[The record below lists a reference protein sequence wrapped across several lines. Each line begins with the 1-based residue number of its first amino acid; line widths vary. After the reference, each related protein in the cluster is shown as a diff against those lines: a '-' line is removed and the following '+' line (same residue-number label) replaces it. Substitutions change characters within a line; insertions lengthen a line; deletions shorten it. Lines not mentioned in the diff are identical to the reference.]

1 MPPRSDNCLSRPKM
15 SVCLLKV
22 TGNSHLCTYKQLSSL
37 WWWKPSHYLSPLQ
50 HFRSRPVKYN
60 KRENGICT
68 NTFNFK
74 WGFLLLGRKSKNVT
88 PRSLLFYRQLF
99 HISTFILVGQLDSE
113 HCQNC
118 QWWIK
123 LLIQFTFNNFIFK
136 KCPTW

>member
-1 MPPRSDNCLSRPKM
+1 MPPRSDNCLSRSKM

-74 WGFLLLGRKSKNVT
+74 WGFCCWGGSRKMSHLNRCFFT
-88 PRSLLFYRQLF
+88 GNYF
-99 HISTFILVGQLDSE
+99 ISQRLYSLDSE